1 MISRYLELKEFIDQ
15 SDAEI
20 VCLLPSP
27 PEHLRIIALMNVL
40 DIFNSVSLK
49 LQNDNSNIGEVRIL
63 FDSLIEKF
71 PGYPL
76 MKRYL
81 SLEEGS
87 ISINADFE
95 KALAKAVQGKKLNE
109 TEFDSIRN
117 LIDEEPVEVFQEN
130 VSFADLVLSQSKKR
144 NMVDLSWIPSTSNR
158 VERLFSVVRNI
169 YTDYRKRISLV
180 NLESQMFLK
189 LNRAYWDVFTVE
201 SCINKL

>member
-1 MISRYLELKEFIDQ
+1 
-15 SDAEI
+15 
-20 VCLLPSP
+20 
-27 PEHLRIIALMNVL
+27 MNVL

-130 VSFADLVLSQSKKR
+130 VSFADLVLSQSKKKKHGR
-144 NMVDLSWIPSTSNR
+144 FVMDSIHFQQS
-158 VERLFSVVRNI
+158 
-169 YTDYRKRISLV
+169 
-180 NLESQMFLK
+180 
-189 LNRAYWDVFTVE
+189 
-201 SCINKL
+201 